1 MEIEERTDG
10 DVIILELKGEM
21 AGGEDD
27 ELLREEVESLIEE
40 GRLKIVLDMAN
51 VPDVDSA
58 CLGEILHCHIKVT
71 KMGGAL
77 KLVNV
82 SEKLRGLLTQTRIA
96 FVHDDLLGDPSP

>member
-1 MEIEERTDG
+1 MEIEERTEG
-10 DVIILELKGEM
+10 DVTTLELKGRM

-40 GRLKIVLDMAN
+40 GRLNIILDMAD
-51 VPDVDSA
+51 VPNVDSA

-71 KMGGAL
+71 KTGGTL

-82 SEKLRGLLTQTRIA
+82 NEKLRGLLTQTRIA
-96 FVHDDLLGDPSP
+96 WVHDDLLGDPSP